1 MRGHKVAVGRKHFFA
16 ALGLVSVVAAT
27 LGATASPAEAR
38 RKRAAGGGYNPAY
51 AAMVVDAK
59 TGRTLHGE
67 NEDALR
73 HPASVTKV
81 MTLYLMFEELE
92 AGRLKL
98 NSPLTVSAN
107 ASRQAPSKLGLRPG
121 ATIEVEDAIMALVT
135 KSANDIAVVVAE
147 NISGSEEVFAEAMTR
162 RARSIGMSRSTFVNA
177 SGLPDVEQVTTA
189 RDLVTLGRAIQD
201 RFPRYYP
208 YFGRRSF
215 AYDGRVYPTHNK
227 LLGRVEG
234 VDGIKTGF
242 TRMSG
247 FNLLTSAKMDGRHIV
262 AAVLGGKSGRS
273 RDVAMAS
280 LVDANMGR
288 AYAGTRTTQAI
299 TEKTV
304 ASAEPRDAGGDDNPI
319 TTGSIDRS
327 ARAVAKPV
335 EIVQTKPV
343 EAQAQAVKPVVAS
356 AAASSTTPAA
366 AVMRWI
372 TGAKQPE
379 RVSETVTAYAPPP
392 ATRAEPEAKP
402 EPRVEAKPEPKAEV
416 RAEPTK
422 IQGKLEPRIEAK
434 PSVKPEPKVEA
445 KPEPKVEAKSVEA
458 KSVEAK
464 SDAKAEA
471 KLAAKPAV
479 EVKEAAKP
487 ASASTGWVIQLA
499 AMDDEAEARTL
510 LKEAKAETRAL
521 AKAEPYT
528 EKVAKG
534 GSTLWRARFS
544 GFDEDRAQDAC
555 KSLKRGG
562 YACFAA
568 RG

>member
-38 RKRAAGGGYNPAY
+38 RKRAAAGGYNPAY

-299 TEKTV
+299 TERTV
-304 ASAEPRDAGGDDNPI
+304 ASAEPRDSGGRDSGSNDNPI

-327 ARAVAKPV
+327 PRVVVKPI
-335 EIVQTKPV
+335 EIVQTKPIEV
-343 EAQAQAVKPVVAS
+343 QAQAVKPVVAS

-372 TGAKQPE
+372 TGTKQPE
-379 RVSETVTAYAPPP
+379 RLNDTVTAYAPT
-392 ATRAEPEAKP
+392 ASAQAEPEPKP
-402 EPRVEAKPEPKAEV
+402 EPKVEVKPEPKAEV
-416 RAEPTK
+416 KSEPAK

-434 PSVKPEPKVEA
+434 PSVKAEA
-445 KPEPKVEAKSVEA
+445 KPEPKAEAKQETKSVET
-458 KSVEAK
+458 KS
-464 SDAKAEA
+464 EA

-479 EVKEAAKP
+479 EANDSAKP
-487 ASASTGWVIQLA
+487 ASASSGWVIQLA
-499 AMDDEAEARTL
+499 AMDDEGEARSL
-510 LKEAKAETRAL
+510 LKEAKAEIRAL

-555 KSLKRGG
+555 KTLKRGG
-562 YACFAA
+562 YSCFAA
-568 RG
+568 RS